1 MESKVFFQ
9 IDKAFFVIDS
19 ESLDSVQ
26 TAFYGYTILD
36 GAIVEKTEALENAEL
51 IGDGAYIYIRRS
63 ENSIRICQDYMGSY
77 GLYLYRDGDYFAFS
91 NSFLYLVEY
100 LKQKR
105 TLTFNRRYAGAF
117 LATELCVTAYSDTMI
132 EEIELLDRSA
142 ALDIQIDSRRLRI
155 DYVDYRENT
164 VDISSPEGMEILD
177 NWLRKWKELL
187 TNIRRETSNIQV
199 DLSGGF
205 DTRMT
210 FSLLLGTGIDPNGIR
225 VYSADDKLHTHKE
238 DFEIASA
245 IAEYYHF
252 TLNKEDTI
260 SQNKIPNTME
270 EIIDISFYTKLCF
283 HKQMYYSRWH
293 HPTKFY
299 YIAGSGGECV
309 RGYWAMTQ
317 EKFIEKSVK
326 RCKKFPESI
335 APVLADAV
343 RETLIK
349 SFRQIQEK
357 FTRLG
362 REIKPKDM
370 TLNLGRETQC
380 RSHFGKNTVESY
392 LRGSYKLNPLL
403 DPQLHRLRLYDNVC
417 PDTHLLMAVI
427 LARYAPDL
435 LQFGFDGNRG
445 LAARTVIYAKEL
457 CRRYPFADRE
467 KNGERFNPVT
477 PPVHQDHGEIIPLEE
492 VRGYIDL
499 LFRLPEN
506 SDSFSEL
513 FGRKTFAFICQDMA
527 AQSYFA
533 LQNAYAV
540 LGISKILRDVRYSR
554 DRISPTFGYALRQQ
568 LETCQDQKVGLSAL
582 ERYPWLE
589 NYITARVDIK
599 NGPEE
604 ENDVVILKLSDP
616 DARVS
621 RPRWLAVNGNGCVVE
636 GQEGTLE
643 LEFRCVGA
651 GTLDIA
657 LRSRD
662 VRDSKKTR
670 IPFWLD
676 FDLVK
681 LNGED
686 VIKEVRSIW
695 HDAPLK
701 ITRSVQD
708 GEILRLELR
717 WTPRDPRKN

>member
-1 MESKVFFQ
+1 MESKDFFQ
-9 IDKAFFVIDS
+9 IDRAFFVMDS
-19 ESLDSVQ
+19 QSLDSVQ
-26 TAFYGYTILD
+26 TALYGYTILG
-36 GAIVEKTEALENAEL
+36 GAIIEDPAALENVEL
-51 IGDGAYIYIRRS
+51 TGDGAYVYIRRKGDT
-63 ENSIRICQDYMGSY
+63 IRICQDFIGSY
-77 GLYLYRDGDYFAFS
+77 GLYLYRDGNYFALS

-100 LKQKR
+100 LRQKR
-105 TLTFNRRYAGAF
+105 PLTFNHRYAGAF
-117 LATELCVTAYSDTMI
+117 LATELCVTAYSDTMV

-142 ALDIQIDSRRLRI
+142 VLDIRITDRQLNI
-155 DYVDYRENT
+155 DYVDYHENT

-177 NWLRKWKELL
+177 GWLGKWKEVL
-187 TNIRRETSNIQV
+187 TDIRRNTSNIQV

-210 FSLLLGTGIDPNGIR
+210 FALLMGTGIDPSGIR
-225 VYSADDKLHTHKE
+225 VYSADDGLHTHRE

-245 IAEYYHF
+245 IADHYDF
-252 TLNKEDTI
+252 TLNREDTI

-270 EIIDISFYTKLCF
+270 DIIDISFYTKLCF

-317 EKFIEKSVK
+317 EQFIEKSVK
-326 RCKKFPESI
+326 RCRKYPESI

-343 RETLIK
+343 RETLK
-349 SFRQIQEK
+349 RSFRQIQEK
-357 FTRLG
+357 FSRLG
-362 REIKPKDM
+362 RKIKPEDM

-403 DPQLHRLRLYDNVC
+403 DPQLHRLRLYDDNC
-417 PDTHLLMAVI
+417 SDTHLLMAVI

-435 LQFGFDGNRG
+435 LKFGFDGNRG
-445 LAARTVIYAKEL
+445 LAARTVIYATEL
-457 CRRYPFADRE
+457 CRRYPYAGRVE
-467 KNGERFNPVT
+467 SGERFNPVT
-477 PPVHQDHGEIIPLEE
+477 PPVHQDNGEIIPLEE
-492 VRGYIDL
+492 VRGYVDR

-506 SDSFSEL
+506 ADGFSEL
-513 FGRKTFAFICQDMA
+513 FGRKTFSYICQDMA
-527 AQSYFA
+527 TQSYFA
-533 LQNAYAV
+533 LQNAYAI
-540 LGISKILRDVRYSR
+540 LGIGKILRDTRCSR
-554 DRISPTFGYALRQQ
+554 DLASPSFGHVLRQQ
-568 LETCQDQKVGLSAL
+568 LEASGEWETEISAL

-589 NYITARVDIK
+589 NYITARIDIK

-604 ENDVVILKLSDP
+604 GNDVIVMKVSDP

-621 RPRWLAVNGNGCVVE
+621 KPKWMASNGNGCVVE
-636 GQEGTLE
+636 GQRGELA
-643 LEFRCVGA
+643 LEFCCVKA
-651 GTLDIA
+651 GTLNIA

-662 VRDSKKTR
+662 VRDSKKAR
-670 IPFWLD
+670 IPFWMD
-676 FDLVK
+676 FDLVR

-686 VIKEVRSIW
+686 YIQETRTVW

-701 ITRSVQD
+701 ITRQVQD

-717 WTPRDPRKN
+717 WTPHDPRKN